1 MNYKLEDMRDQGSQR
16 RPQVS
21 SYDSGHEHSIE
32 HLIELRMML
41 EASDEDD
48 DKDVSD
54 RCTMAVCA

>member
-1 MNYKLEDMRDQGSQR
+1 MNNKLEAFGDQDVQ
-16 RPQVS
+16 RPQVN

-41 EASDEDD
+41 EASDEE
-48 DKDVSD
+48 KDVSD